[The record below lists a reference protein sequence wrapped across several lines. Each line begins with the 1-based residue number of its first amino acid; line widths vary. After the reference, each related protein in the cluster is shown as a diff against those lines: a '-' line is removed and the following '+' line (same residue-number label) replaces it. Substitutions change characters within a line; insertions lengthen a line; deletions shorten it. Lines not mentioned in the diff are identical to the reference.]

1 MDLLKSIVQ
10 VIVAASAILCAISSL
25 LLFVRLRWPAP
36 VLWILKLMVAALSP
50 LFILIG
56 LMSGFFGLFSGS
68 LFITMAGLYTAVI
81 FFIHFLLVTRPPQHA
96 LGFERAFGPKWKES
110 IDTNTKRRFLPRR
123 AVLRLPQVVLPRFV
137 QNIAFAT
144 VPETGRELLCDIWR
158 PSPGVA
164 PSGLTF
170 IYLHGSAFFFLDKDC
185 GTRPFFT
192 HLTAQ
197 GHMIMD
203 VAYRLSPET
212 DITGMVNDVNRA
224 IAWVKENAY
233 TYGVNPD
240 KIVLGGGSSGG
251 HLALLTGY
259 TQGDRRFLP
268 RELER
273 TDVSVRAVISMYGT
287 SDLKALYYHT
297 NQHLTTSSVSD
308 RHTKAVPTR
317 MPEWLS
323 KRMGQDFHRLGFDKR
338 LENAGA
344 LAPLLGGHPDECP
357 ETYALLSP
365 VTHVHAGCPPTLLI
379 HGAHDI
385 MAPVW
390 STRELYAKLTEAKV
404 PTVMHILPQTDH
416 AFDML
421 LPKWSPSAHTLF
433 YDVER
438 FLALQNADDKTEK
451 VRVRENRELQYK

>member
-1 MDLLKSIVQ
+1 MDLLKSIIQ
-10 VIVAASAILCAISSL
+10 VIVAASVILCAISSL
-25 LLFVRLRWPAP
+25 LLFVRLRWPSA
-36 VLWILKLMVAALSP
+36 VLWALKLLVSALSP

-56 LMSGFFGLFSGS
+56 VMSVFFGLFSSS
-68 LFITMAGLYTAVI
+68 LFITMVGLYTAVV
-81 FFIHFLLVTRPPQHA
+81 FFIHFLLVTQPPQHDV
-96 LGFERAFGPKWKES
+96 GFEHAFGPKWKDS
-110 IDTNTKRRFLPRR
+110 IDTNTKRLFLPSR
-123 AVLRLPQVVLPRFV
+123 AVLRLPQAVLPSFV

-144 VPETGRELLCDIWR
+144 VPETGRQLLCDIWR
-158 PSPGVA
+158 PSRGVA

-192 HLTAQ
+192 YLTSQ
-197 GHMIMD
+197 GHLIMD

-212 DITGMVNDVNRA
+212 DITGMINDVNRA
-224 IAWVKENAY
+224 IAWVKENAD
-233 TYGVNPD
+233 TYDVDPD
-240 KIVLGGGSSGG
+240 KIVLGGGSSGA
-251 HLALLTGY
+251 HLALLTAY
-259 TQGDRRFLP
+259 TQGDPRFLP

-273 TDVSVRAVISMYGT
+273 TDVSIRAVISMYGT
-287 SDLKALYYHT
+287 SDLQALYYHT
-297 NQHLTTSSVSD
+297 NQHLTTSSVPD
-308 RHTKAVPTR
+308 RHRKAVPAR

-323 KRMGQDFHRLGFDKR
+323 KRTGQDFHRLGFDKR

-344 LAPLLGGHPDECP
+344 LAPLLGGHPEECP
-357 ETYALLSP
+357 ENYALLSP

-390 STRELYAKLTEAKV
+390 STQELYAKLTEAKV

-416 AFDML
+416 AFDMV
-421 LPKWSPSAHTLF
+421 LPKLSPSAHTLF

-438 FLALQNADDKTEK
+438 FLALQNVDDKTEK
-451 VRVRENRELQYK
+451 VIVREHRELQYK